1 MEASHQIS
9 ATKSKVWIQE
19 LSGLH
24 TRHARYDQAA
34 AGFLKKKNHIG
45 FELTAAR
52 SDAESK
58 SLHETIWLWGLIL
71 FPK

>member
-1 MEASHQIS
+1 
-9 ATKSKVWIQE
+9 

-58 SLHETIWLWGLIL
+58 SLHETIWL
-71 FPK
+71 